1 MNRMTW
7 IAAALAAGFAVVV
20 AVAWFTPSEDSSTEA
35 PAGTAAN
42 GGGGAAVKV
51 DDALAA
57 QGEETAAAQGCTACH
72 SIDGSDGAGPTW
84 SGLYGAETEL
94 EGGETV
100 TADDA
105 YLETATLDPGAQVVA
120 GFGANM
126 PSYEGKV
133 SEEDI
138 AGLIEYIKS
147 LGG

>member
-7 IAAALAAGFAVVV
+7 IATALAAGFAVVV
-20 AVAWFTPSEDSSTEA
+20 AVAWFTPSEDSSTQA
-35 PAGTAAN
+35 PAG
-42 GGGGAAVKV
+42 GGGGAGLKV

-57 QGEETAAAQGCTACH
+57 QGEQTAAAQGCTACH

-84 SGLYGAETEL
+84 SGLYGSETEL

-105 YLETATLDPGAQVVA
+105 YLKAAILDPGAQVVA

-133 SEEDI
+133 SEEEV
-138 AGLIEYIKS
+138 AGMIEYIKS